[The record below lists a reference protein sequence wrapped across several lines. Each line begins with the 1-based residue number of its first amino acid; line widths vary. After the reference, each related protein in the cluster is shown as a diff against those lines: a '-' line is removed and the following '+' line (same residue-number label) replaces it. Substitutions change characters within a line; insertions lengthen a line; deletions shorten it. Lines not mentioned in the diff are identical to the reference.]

1 MQAAQATAELEVVSA
16 ALRYGLELEGRTP
29 LPLVPFLSQLESKR
43 RLVPMAFE
51 KAKNVSLWSL
61 GVQGETAGK
70 CRSLSQWVAGGYYPN
85 TS

>member
-1 MQAAQATAELEVVSA
+1 
-16 ALRYGLELEGRTP
+16 
-29 LPLVPFLSQLESKR
+29 
-43 RLVPMAFE
+43 MAFE